1 MVLPKLFAEA
11 QMGYVFCGFIFLNLL
26 YVAMKDIA
34 IRTEAKYY
42 SIIGYAVIFIVVA
55 LVSTLFDVRSLFSYA
70 NDVPIYMIIT
80 FLALMIVCGAC
91 VLFASV
97 YIACEFHIIN
107 CYSNFKQMIA
117 FIFAICCV
125 FQIVFLS
132 IQFKPEQFGLQQT
145 QLLQEFIFA
154 IIPAMTG
161 ISIIFAHIVRKVT
174 DN

>member
-1 MVLPKLFAEA
+1 MVLPKMFAEA
-11 QMGYVFCGFIFLNLL
+11 QIGYIFCGFIFLNML

-42 SIIGYAVIFIVVA
+42 SIIGYTIIFIVA
-55 LVSTLFDVRSLFSYA
+55 ASIFTLFDVRSLFSYA
-70 NDVPIYMIIT
+70 DDVPIYMIMT
-80 FLALMIVCGAC
+80 FLGLMIICGAC

-97 YIACEFHIIN
+97 YIACEFHIID
-107 CYSNFKQMIA
+107 CCSNFKQMIM

-132 IQFKPEQFGLQQT
+132 MQFRPEQFGLQQT
-145 QLLQEFIFA
+145 QMLQEFIFA

-174 DN
+174 NN